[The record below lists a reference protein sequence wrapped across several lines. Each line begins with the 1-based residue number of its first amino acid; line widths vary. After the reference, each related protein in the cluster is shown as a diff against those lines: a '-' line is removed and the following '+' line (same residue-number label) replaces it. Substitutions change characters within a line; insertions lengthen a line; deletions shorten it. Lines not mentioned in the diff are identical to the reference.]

1 MNSDSV
7 IVRCPSCGTKNR
19 IPRSRWGDAAVC
31 GTCKN
36 PLPFTRLFPDHA
48 IDVSDGTFKREVL
61 DFSGPVLLE
70 FFAPW

>member
-1 MNSDSV
+1 MRHKEQDTQEPLGG
-7 IVRCPSCGTKNR
+7 RCSLR
-19 IPRSRWGDAAVC
+19 YVHD
-31 GTCKN
+31 